1 MNIGDIQRHPE
12 LMGGDSCPRVPFP
25 ELLLFLQYLSMQ
37 LLLAGDIFCIEE
49 CGTANL
55 ISCGTM
61 EGWSLPN
68 FRRTNWWSEGME
80 ITLAFYQECQPPQLD
95 LICIP
100 HLWGLDHR
108 FLSSLCC
115 VAFTKR
121 ILPILMT
128 SFAFQLAFQ
137 WILKSKILTPYSS
150 SLVDENTSTYV
161 ATFWISECF
170 SSLIVW
176 RIKMQNR
183 NNQSIFY
190 RTNNEFQFFHV
201 DSSLSWYFCALHLT
215 RWKIKNLWRKKFLH
229 FWYIRL
235 DST

>member
-1 MNIGDIQRHPE
+1 MISRH
-12 LMGGDSCPRVPFP
+12 GNNSG
-25 ELLLFLQYLSMQ
+25 
-37 LLLAGDIFCIEE
+37 
-49 CGTANL
+49 
-55 ISCGTM
+55 
-61 EGWSLPN
+61 
-68 FRRTNWWSEGME
+68 
-80 ITLAFYQECQPPQLD
+80 
-95 LICIP
+95 
-100 HLWGLDHR
+100 
-108 FLSSLCC
+108 FLSRMSATSARPDMHSTSLRVRSQILVKSICC

-229 FWYIRL
+229 FWYISL

>member
-1 MNIGDIQRHPE
+1 MTDDGWHSIIWECQTMNIGDIQRHPE

-80 ITLAFYQECQPPQLD
+80 TTLDFYQECQPPQLD

-100 HLWGLDHR
+100 HLWGLDHITD
-108 FLSSLCC
+108 SCQVYIAVKSLLRRHPDHH
-115 VAFTKR
+115 AR
-121 ILPILMT
+121 
-128 SFAFQLAFQ
+128 
-137 WILKSKILTPYSS
+137 
-150 SLVDENTSTYV
+150 
-161 ATFWISECF
+161 
-170 SSLIVW
+170 
-176 RIKMQNR
+176 
-183 NNQSIFY
+183 
-190 RTNNEFQFFHV
+190 
-201 DSSLSWYFCALHLT
+201 
-215 RWKIKNLWRKKFLH
+215 LWVC
-229 FWYIRL
+229 
-235 DST
+235 DTV

>member
-1 MNIGDIQRHPE
+1 
-12 LMGGDSCPRVPFP
+12 
-25 ELLLFLQYLSMQ
+25 
-37 LLLAGDIFCIEE
+37 
-49 CGTANL
+49 
-55 ISCGTM
+55 M

-68 FRRTNWWSEGME
+68 FRRTNWWSQGME

-108 FLSSLCC
+108 FLSSLY
-115 VAFTKR
+115 VAWLSPNESFQSSWLR
-121 ILPILMT
+121 L

-229 FWYIRL
+229 FWYISL